1 MRKNSSAHPIEV
13 VTDAFGES
21 PALAG
26 LVKEGTRIFL
36 VADQNVVHRTTGLGS
51 RIGRY
56 LQDHELTLAA
66 SPLVVTAGEKAKA
79 DNFKT
84 AFTLISALIDAKVGR
99 DDRVLAI
106 GGGSLLDLAGYAAA
120 QVRGGIGI
128 IRMPTTPAAM
138 LDAAFADYAAL
149 DSPAVKD
156 ALRVPSDPEAI
167 IIDLA
172 FCATVLD
179 GVWRSGMG
187 EAVRLALASDKA
199 ALKQLETLAP
209 DYARRD
215 ESALESI
222 VTLVHAL
229 RAKKGSTSLALWS
242 AHRIEA
248 MSDYKV
254 PHGYAVSIG
263 ILIELAAAMATKKI
277 DGEDMERVVSLLK
290 AGGATETLVHSRQLL
305 QQSESLLRGIDAWAL
320 ATPGGIT
327 MLRGL
332 GKSETAETPDRE
344 VYREATQIVCREVLP
359 TL

>member
-1 MRKNSSAHPIEV
+1 MRKNSSAYPVEV
-13 VTDAFGES
+13 VADAFGES

-26 LVKEGTRIFL
+26 LVREDARIFL

-51 RIGRY
+51 RIGHY
-56 LQDHELTLAA
+56 MQDHGLTLAA

-79 DNFKT
+79 DDFKT
-84 AFTLISALIDAKVGR
+84 AFALISALVDAKVGR

-156 ALRVPSDPEAI
+156 ALRVPSVPEAVVV
-167 IIDLA
+167 DLA

-179 GVWRSGMG
+179 GVWHSGMG

-199 ALKQLETLAP
+199 ALKRLEALAP

-215 ESALESI
+215 ESALKD
-222 VTLVHAL
+222 VVALVHAL
-229 RAKKGSTSLALWS
+229 RAKKGATSLALWS

-254 PHGYAVSIG
+254 PHGYAVSVG
-263 ILIELAAAMATKKI
+263 ILVELAAARAAGRI
-277 DGEDMERVVSLLK
+277 DGDDMERVVSLLK
-290 AGGATETLVHSRQLL
+290 AGGATETLAHSRQLL
-305 QQSESLLRGIDAWAL
+305 QQSESLLRGIDAWMLTA
-320 ATPGGIT
+320 PDGVT

-332 GKSETAETPDRE
+332 GKSETAEAPDRE
-344 VYREATQIVCREVLP
+344 MYREAAQIVCREVLP